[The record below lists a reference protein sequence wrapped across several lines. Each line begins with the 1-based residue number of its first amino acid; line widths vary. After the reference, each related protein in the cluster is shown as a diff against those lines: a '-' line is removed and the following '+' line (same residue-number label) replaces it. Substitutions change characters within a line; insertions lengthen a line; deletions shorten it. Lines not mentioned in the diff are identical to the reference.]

1 MSLGTELLDEISQ
14 NGVAVASVDPSTEEH
29 IVVNDNRFISVPSSL
44 KRIAVQFDHDVETVT
59 FDCPRYWDG
68 LDMSAMAVYINYML
82 PNKAKGYCI
91 AKNVIIDESD
101 SNVIHFDW
109 TIGNGVTYVS
119 GPLSFLICIK
129 KTNSQGEVINHWNS
143 ELNTEMYISD
153 GLECDDPYIP
163 DFYKDVVTD
172 LLVRMNTVEVGFQ
185 NNNREFSEL
194 KADVNSYGTRIN
206 QANTNAQNA
215 LNTANGVS
223 TEFSKLKAD
232 VNSYSTRINQ
242 ANENAQNALDIA
254 NSVNAAIDK
263 KSNISD
269 IVNNLTSTSTD
280 KPLSA
285 NQGKVINESITN
297 IKKSYKMEYYIGTDG
312 FLHVKYK
319 EGGIL

>member
-29 IVVNDNRFISVPSSL
+29 IVINDNRFISVPSSL
-44 KRIAVQFDHDVETVT
+44 KRIAVQFDHDIETVT
-59 FDCPRYWDG
+59 FDCPRYWDDN
-68 LDMSAMAVYINYML
+68 DMSKMVIYINYMR
-82 PNKAKGYCI
+82 PDGFTGAYI
-91 AKNVIIDESD
+91 ARNVKIDEND
-101 SNVIHFDW
+101 ENIMHFDW
-109 TIGNGVTYVS
+109 TISREITLAQGQ
-119 GPLSFLICIK
+119 LSFLVCIK
-129 KTNSQGEVINHWNS
+129 KTDNQGIEINHWNS
-143 ELNTEMYISD
+143 ELCRDMYISE
-153 GLECDDPYIP
+153 GMECIEPIINQYP
-163 DFYKDVVTD
+163 DIITD
-172 LLVRMNTVEVGFQ
+172 LLIRMNTVEVGFQ

-232 VNSYSTRINQ
+232 VDSYSTRINQ
-242 ANENAQNALDIA
+242 ANTNAQDALDIA
-254 NSVNAAIDK
+254 NGVSAAIDK

>member
-29 IVVNDNRFISVPSSL
+29 IVINDNRFISVPNSL

-185 NNNREFSEL
+185 NNNKEFSEL

-206 QANTNAQNA
+206 QANTNAQ
-215 LNTANGVS
+215 
-223 TEFSKLKAD
+223 D
-232 VNSYSTRINQ
+232 
-242 ANENAQNALDIA
+242 ALDIA
-254 NSVNAAIDK
+254 NGVNAAIDK

>member
-29 IVVNDNRFISVPSSL
+29 IVINDNRFISVPSSL

-101 SNVIHFDW
+101 SNIIHFDW

-194 KADVNSYGTRIN
+194 KADVDSYSTRIN
-206 QANTNAQNA
+206 QANTNAQ
-215 LNTANGVS
+215 
-223 TEFSKLKAD
+223 D
-232 VNSYSTRINQ
+232 
-242 ANENAQNALDIA
+242 ALDIA
-254 NSVNAAIDK
+254 NGVNAAIDK

>member
-14 NGVAVASVDPSTEEH
+14 NGIAVASVDPSTEEH
-29 IVVNDNRFISVPSSL
+29 IVINDNRFISVPNSL

-68 LDMSAMAVYINYML
+68 LDMSSMAVYINYML

-101 SNVIHFDW
+101 NNVIHFDW

-223 TEFSKLKAD
+223 
-232 VNSYSTRINQ
+232 
-242 ANENAQNALDIA
+242 
-254 NSVNAAIDK
+254 AAIDK

-297 IKKSYKMEYYIGTDG
+297 IKKSFKMEYYIGTDG

>member
-29 IVVNDNRFISVPSSL
+29 IVINDNRFISVPNSL

-68 LDMSAMAVYINYML
+68 LDMSSMAVYINYML

-194 KADVNSYGTRIN
+194 KADVDSYSTRIN

-223 TEFSKLKAD
+223 
-232 VNSYSTRINQ
+232 
-242 ANENAQNALDIA
+242 
-254 NSVNAAIDK
+254 AAIDK